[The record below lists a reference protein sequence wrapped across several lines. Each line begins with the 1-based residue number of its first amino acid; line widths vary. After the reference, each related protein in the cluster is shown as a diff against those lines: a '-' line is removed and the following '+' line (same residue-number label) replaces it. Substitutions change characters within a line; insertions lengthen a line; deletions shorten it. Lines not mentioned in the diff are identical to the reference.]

1 MTVSPEIEAK
11 IKRAHFVDHWPIGTI
26 ATQLGVHRDV
36 VRRVLGIDARN
47 AAARARPPSR
57 PSDVDPFI
65 AFIRATLAEH
75 PTLVSTR
82 LFDMIK
88 DRGYTGSPRRL
99 REVVRAHRPPKPR
112 ETFAHL
118 DFIAGEQSQIDWAH
132 LGKIQVRGAQRDLW
146 LFVLTLSWSRAF
158 WAELVLDLGVAS
170 LRRSLVRAAGFFG
183 GVTRQWLFDNPK
195 TVVVERDRDKVRF
208 QTDLLDLC
216 SYYHVEPRV
225 CVPRKAN
232 QKGRVERMIRYL
244 RERHFAARTI
254 SNIAD
259 GNKQLL
265 VFIDQIANARPHPDQ
280 QGRTVGDMLVEEQGR
295 LLALPE
301 HPMSTDQVLVAP
313 LDKYGYVSFDRNR
326 YAVPNPSSST
336 VTLSV
341 SESEV
346 RILDGLFDVIRHPRS
361 YGRRERI
368 GRVLSTIVQKPATVE
383 HSVRAQLRA
392 SAPQID
398 VLYTRWLD
406 LGLNLGSM
414 TARVNRIAQLYS
426 AGCFREAVEVMVA
439 QKLADPGA
447 LESICDRL
455 RRAKNTRAPVQLNL
469 GPHVPDRD
477 VELTRLEVFDER

>member
-1 MTVSPEIEAK
+1 MTVSPEKEAE
-11 IKRAHFVDHWPIGTI
+11 IRRAHFVDHWPIGTI
-26 ATQLGVHRDV
+26 ANQFNVHHDV

-47 AAARARPPSR
+47 AAARGRKPKR

-65 AFIRATLAEH
+65 TFIRATLAEH

-88 DRGYTGSPRRL
+88 ERGYTGSPRRL
-99 REVVRAHRPPKPR
+99 REIVREHRPPKPR

-146 LFVLTLSWSRAF
+146 LFVLTLSWSRSF

-170 LRRSLVRAAGFFG
+170 LRRSLVRAADFFG

-195 TVVVERDRDKVRF
+195 TVVVERDRDRVRF
-208 QTDLLDLC
+208 QADLLDLC
-216 SYYHVEPRV
+216 SYYHVEPRL

-232 QKGRVERMIRYL
+232 QKGRVERTIRYL

-265 VFIDQIANARPHPDQ
+265 MFINEIANARPHPDQ
-280 QGRTVGDMLVEEQGR
+280 QGRTVGELLAEERAR
-295 LLALPE
+295 LLPLPE
-301 HPMSTDQVLVAP
+301 YPMSTDQVVVVP
-313 LDKYGYVSFDRNR
+313 VDKYGHVAFDRNR
-326 YAVPNPSSST
+326 YAVPNPASAT

-346 RILDGLFDVIRHPRS
+346 RILDGLLEVVRYARS

-368 GRVLSTIVQKPATVE
+368 GRVLPIVTQKPATEE

-392 SAPQID
+392 MAPQID
-398 VLYTRWLD
+398 VLYARWLD
-406 LGLNLGSM
+406 LGLNLGNL
-414 TARVNRIAQLYS
+414 TGRVNRIAQLYGP
-426 AGCFREAVEVMVA
+426 ACFREAVEVMAA
-439 QKLADPGA
+439 QKLVDPGA
-447 LESICDRL
+447 LESICDRV